1 MNRGSMHEESRVTA
15 ETQALDLD
23 RLSINVVRALA
34 MDAVQRANSG
44 HPGTPMALAPL
55 ADVLWTRVMTYDAAD
70 PHWPD
75 RDRFVLSNGHASM
88 LLYSMLYLTG
98 FGLELDDLRHFRQ
111 WGSRTPGH
119 PEYGHTTG
127 VEVTTGPLGQGIANA
142 VGIALAEKHM
152 RGRFG
157 SEVCDHHVFGICG
170 DGDLMEGISHEAAS
184 LAGHLQ
190 LGRLVFVYDDNH
202 ITIDGDTALAYND
215 DVPKRF
221 EAYGWQVVQLGEA
234 AEDTA
239 AIEAGLRTAIAEERR
254 PSLVVLRSH
263 IGYPS
268 PKVQDTAAAHGNPL
282 GADEVAR
289 VKEILGLP
297 NEDFYVPDDV
307 LARYRTA
314 GRRGAVAHADWATR
328 SAAWLASNP
337 ALADEY
343 EACRAGRPLNGWE
356 QKLPTFEAG
365 KQIPTREAS
374 KDVLSAIGD
383 LVPGLVIGSGDLTG
397 NNGMAVESLT
407 PITPGD
413 ASGRRIHY
421 GIREHGMA
429 AAANGLAVS
438 GLLPA
443 VGTFFVFSDYM
454 RPSVRLA
461 SIMQTKVA
469 FVWTHDSVAVGEDG
483 PTHEPVEQLASL
495 RAMPG
500 LRVIRPADANETAA
514 AWRVH
519 LDGDGPTALLLT
531 RQKVPVLDGTAERAG
546 KGVTRGAYRLVD
558 EGPQPLDVVLIGTGS
573 EVALAVAARTTLVER
588 GLVVRVVS
596 MPSWDL
602 FEEQSDQYRASV
614 LPAEV
619 PTLAVEAGVRFG
631 WERFADDVV
640 SIDRF
645 GASAPGDVVMR
656 ELGMTPE
663 HVVARAIALLDA

>member
-1 MNRGSMHEESRVTA
+1 MTA

-23 RLSINVVRALA
+23 RRSINVVRALA

-55 ADVLWTRVMTYDAAD
+55 ADVLWTRLMTYDAAD
-70 PHWPD
+70 PDWPD

-98 FGLELDDLRHFRQ
+98 FGLELDDLRAFRQ

-119 PEYGHTTG
+119 PEHGHTKG

-142 VGIALAEKHM
+142 VGIALAEKHT
-152 RGRFG
+152 RQRFG
-157 SEVCDHHVFGICG
+157 TDVCDHRVFGICG
-170 DGDLMEGISHEAAS
+170 DGDLMEGVSHEAAS

-202 ITIDGDTALAYND
+202 ITIDGDTALAYSD

-221 EAYGWQVVQLGEA
+221 EAYGWHVVQLGEV
-234 AEDTA
+234 AEDTD
-239 AIEAGLRTAIAEERR
+239 AIEAGLRAGMAEERK
-254 PSLVVLRSH
+254 PSLIVLRSH

-268 PKVQDTAAAHGNPL
+268 PKVQDTAAAHGNAL

-297 NEDFYVPDDV
+297 AEDFYVPDDV
-307 LARYRTA
+307 LERYRAA
-314 GRRGAVAHADWATR
+314 GRRGSDAR
-328 SAAWLASNP
+328 AAWAARRTTWLAANP
-337 ALADEY
+337 ARADEY
-343 EACRAGRPLNGWE
+343 EACVAGRPLNGWE

-374 KDVLSAIGD
+374 KDVLSAIVD
-383 LVPGLVIGSGDLTG
+383 VVPGLIIGSGDLTG
-397 NNGMAVESLT
+397 NNGMAVDSLAT
-407 PITPGD
+407 ITPTD
-413 ASGRRIHY
+413 ASGRRVHY
-421 GIREHGMA
+421 GIREHGMG
-429 AAANGLAVS
+429 AAANGMAVS

-454 RPSVRLA
+454 RPTVRLA
-461 SIMQTKVA
+461 SIMRTKVA
-469 FVWTHDSVAVGEDG
+469 FVWTHDSVGVGEDG

-500 LRVIRPADANETAA
+500 LRVIRAADANETAA

-531 RQKVPVLDGTAERAG
+531 RQKVPVLEGTAERAMA
-546 KGVTRGAYRLVD
+546 GVARGAYTLVD
-558 EGPQPLDVVLIGTGS
+558 EGPTPPQLVIIGTGS
-573 EVALAVAARTTLVER
+573 EVSLAVAARETLVER
-588 GLVVRVVS
+588 GTSVRVVS

-602 FEEQSDQYRASV
+602 FEEQSAEYRASV
-614 LPAEV
+614 LPPGC

-631 WERFADDVV
+631 WERYADDVV

-663 HVVARAIALLDA
+663 HVVDRAVALLGV

>member
-1 MNRGSMHEESRVTA
+1 MTA
-15 ETQALDLD
+15 QTQTLDLD

-55 ADVLWTRVMTYDAAD
+55 ADVLWTRVMTYDATD

-152 RGRFG
+152 RARFG
-157 SEVCDHHVFGICG
+157 SEVCDHRVFGICG

-202 ITIDGDTALAYND
+202 ITIDGDTALAYSD

-221 EAYGWQVVQLGEA
+221 EAYGWQVVQLGEVS
-234 AEDTA
+234 EDTA

-328 SAAWLASNP
+328 SAAWLGSNP
-337 ALADEY
+337 VLADEY
-343 EACRAGRPLNGWE
+343 EACLAGRPLGGWE

-374 KDVLSAIGD
+374 KDVLSAIAD
-383 LVPGLVIGSGDLTG
+383 LVPGLVLGSGDLTG
-397 NNGMAVESLT
+397 NNGMAVESLSSMT
-407 PITPGD
+407 PSD

-461 SIMQTKVA
+461 SIMRTKVA

-519 LDGDGPTALLLT
+519 LDGEGPTALLLT

-546 KGVTRGAYRLVD
+546 GGVSRGAYILVD
-558 EGPQPLDVVLIGTGS
+558 EGPQPLDVVLVGTGS
-573 EVALAVAARTTLVER
+573 EVALAVAARTTLIER

-602 FEEQSDQYRASV
+602 FEEQADQYRASV
-614 LPAEV
+614 LPGEV

-663 HVVARAIALLDA
+663 HVVDRAIALLDA